1 MPKSHYRTNIAELLV
16 KKCLVPFSPSN
27 TLFVDRK
34 GQNVHRDY
42 EILQKEKEV
51 LLQMTLLKK
60 KKNKTT
66 IFDLDKAA
74 HIKTPVYLSHEDWL
88 LKMLEVKS
96 D

>member
-1 MPKSHYRTNIAELLV
+1 M
-16 KKCLVPFSPSN
+16 KKCLVHFSPSN

-34 GQNVHRDY
+34 GQNVDRYY

-51 LLQMTLLKK
+51 LLQMSLLKK
-60 KKNKTT
+60 KKTT
-66 IFDLDKAA
+66 IFDLDKAS